1 MGEKSEIRVKFEI
14 GEIKF
19 EAEGSADLVE
29 RERSIFN
36 NTILPAAIDAIVRT
50 RSAAQNAQYIDAQ
63 DSQQSANLETT
74 NVAALP
80 EQAAINSTIDFSRT
94 SLASFVKSKGADAHY
109 DFIICAVYF
118 NEKRNGIA
126 SFSSATLKDLY
137 SEAKKPL
144 PNNLSMSLSELVKK
158 GLIMEDISAKG
169 STPKMYVLT
178 LEGEESIKNMHQT
191 ETKEKKTS
199 SKPRKQRQKVDSL
212 YSTINCDDLNLNQY
226 PEVKSLKDFKDKMM
240 LILYIITNE
249 GKGEWFTTADVLCL
263 MTDIFGESATKD
275 KVNGVF
281 KREKRWFKSE
291 NVDGNNK
298 LVHRKLLNEAKSFAQ
313 SLGTGTELEK
323 EIIK

>member
-1 MGEKSEIRVKFEI
+1 MGEKSDIRVKFEI

-36 NTILPAAIDAIVRT
+36 NTLLPAAIDAIVRT
-50 RSAAQNAQYIDAQ
+50 RSVAQNAPYIEMQ
-63 DSQQSANLETT
+63 DSQQSAILTTT
-74 NVAALP
+74 NAAALP
-80 EQAAINSTIDFSRT
+80 EQTVVNSTIDFSRM
-94 SLASFVKSKGADAHY
+94 SLASFAKSKGADAHY

-118 NEKRNGIA
+118 NEKRNGVS

-178 LEGEESIKNMHQT
+178 LEGEESIKNMHPT
-191 ETKEKKTS
+191 ETKEKKTA
-199 SKPRKQRQKVDSL
+199 SKPRKQRQKIDSL
-212 YSTINCDDLNLNQY
+212 YSIINCDDLNLDQY
-226 PEVKSLKDFKDKMM
+226 PEVKSLKDFKEKMM

-249 GKGEWFTTADVLCL
+249 EKGEWFTTADVLCL
-263 MTDIFGESATKD
+263 MTDIFGESATK
-275 KVNGVF
+275 KQVEGVF
-281 KREKRWFKSE
+281 TREKRWFKCE
-291 NVDGNNK
+291 NIEGSNK

-313 SLGTGTELEK
+313 SLGTDTELEK
-323 EIIK
+323 EIIE

>member
-36 NTILPAAIDAIVRT
+36 NTLLPAAIDAIVRT
-50 RSAAQNAQYIDAQ
+50 RSVTQSEYIEAQ
-63 DSQQSANLETT
+63 DSQPPAILTTT
-74 NVAALP
+74 NAGALP
-80 EQAAINSTIDFSRT
+80 EQVEVNSTIDFSRM
-94 SLASFVKSKGADAHY
+94 SLASFAKSKGADAHY

-118 NEKRNGIA
+118 NEKRNGIS

-178 LEGEESIKNMHQT
+178 LEGEESIKNMHPT
-191 ETKEKKTS
+191 EAKEKKTS
-199 SKPRKQRQKVDSL
+199 SKPRKQRQKVDSP
-212 YSTINCDDLNLNQY
+212 YSTINCDDLHLDQY
-226 PEVKSLKDFKDKMM
+226 PEVKSFKEFKEKMM

-263 MTDIFGESATKD
+263 MTDIFGESATK
-275 KVNGVF
+275 KQVEGVF
-281 KREKRWFKSE
+281 TREKRWFKCE
-291 NVDGNNK
+291 NIEGSNK

-313 SLGTGTELEK
+313 SLGTDTELEK
-323 EIIK
+323 EIIE

>member
-36 NTILPAAIDAIVRT
+36 NTLLPAAIDAIVRT
-50 RSAAQNAQYIDAQ
+50 HGVVQNTQYIETQ
-63 DSQQSANLETT
+63 DSQQPAILPTT
-74 NVAALP
+74 NTVALP
-80 EQAAINSTIDFSRT
+80 EQAVVNSTVDFSRT
-94 SLASFVKSKGADAHY
+94 SLVSFVKSKGAESHY
-109 DFIICAVYF
+109 DFIVCAAYY
-118 NEKRNGIA
+118 NEQRNGA
-126 SFSSATLKDLY
+126 LSFSSVTLKDLY

-158 GLIMEDISAKG
+158 GLIMEDSSAKG

-178 LEGEESIKNMHQT
+178 SEGEEVVKNMHPT
-191 ETKEKKTS
+191 DVKEKKTA
-199 SKPRKQRQKVDSL
+199 SKPRKQRQKIESP
-212 YSTINCDDLNLNQY
+212 YSTINCDDLNLNRY
-226 PEVKSLKDFKDKMM
+226 PEVKLLKDFKEKMM

-249 GKGEWFTTADVLCL
+249 GKGEWFTTTDVLCL

-291 NVDGNNK
+291 NIDGNNK

-313 SLGTGTELEK
+313 SLGSDSKSER
-323 EIIK
+323 EIIE

>member
-36 NTILPAAIDAIVRT
+36 NTLLPAAIDAIVRT
-50 RSAAQNAQYIDAQ
+50 RSVVQGTQYIDVQ
-63 DSQQSANLETT
+63 DSQQPAILTT
-74 NVAALP
+74 TKAAALQ
-80 EQAAINSTIDFSRT
+80 EKAVVNSTIDFSRT
-94 SLASFVKSKGADAHY
+94 SLASFVKSKGADTHY
-109 DFIICAVYF
+109 DFIICAVYY
-118 NEKRNGIA
+118 NEKRNGVS

-144 PNNLSMSLSELVKK
+144 PINLSMSLSELVKK
-158 GLIMEDISAKG
+158 GLIMEDSSAKG

-178 LEGEESIKNMHQT
+178 IEGEETIENMHPVDA
-191 ETKEKKTS
+191 KEKKTA
-199 SKPRKQRQKVDSL
+199 SKPRKPHQKVESP
-212 YSTINCDDLNLNQY
+212 YSTINCDELNLDQY
-226 PEVKSLKDFKDKMM
+226 PEVKSLKAFKEKMM

-275 KVNGVF
+275 KVDGVF
-281 KREKRWFKSE
+281 RREKRWFKSE

-313 SLGTGTELEK
+313 SLGTRTKLEK
-323 EIIK
+323 DIE